1 MKSKEF
7 YTIITS
13 TAKQI
18 RSDLCEAQKEYD
30 ALRIE
35 IDNANKYTPEYI
47 RDEIYPKMREIQS
60 RMETMREDGNKKIRQ
75 ICDDYIKQLEGEDRL
90 NPEQIDDNEMKLL
103 NSGITLTRKD
113 IDAMLERCK
122 GNQTMEQLILR
133 YFDDHAIDPGV
144 MYIGN
149 RYVISS
155 VKAVPDAVKVSL
167 KYPSNDYAYEKLLGE
182 SSDFAGLFGG
192 DSEE

>member
-1 MKSKEF
+1 MKSNEF
-7 YTIITS
+7 YTSIIT
-13 TAKQI
+13 TTKKI
-18 RSDLCEAQKEYD
+18 RSDLCEAQEEFD

-35 IDNANKYTPEYI
+35 SDNAKKYTPEFI
-47 RDEIYPKMREIQS
+47 RNEIVPKMNEVKS
-60 RMETMREDGNKKIRQ
+60 RMETLREDGNKKIRQ

-90 NPEQIDDNEMKLL
+90 NPEQINDNEMKLL

-113 IDAMLERCK
+113 IDAMLERNK
-122 GNQTMEQLILR
+122 GNQTMEQLIIR
-133 YFDDHAIDPGV
+133 YCEDHDINPGV
-144 MYIGN
+144 YYIGN

-155 VKAVPDAVKVSL
+155 VNAVPDAVKVAL